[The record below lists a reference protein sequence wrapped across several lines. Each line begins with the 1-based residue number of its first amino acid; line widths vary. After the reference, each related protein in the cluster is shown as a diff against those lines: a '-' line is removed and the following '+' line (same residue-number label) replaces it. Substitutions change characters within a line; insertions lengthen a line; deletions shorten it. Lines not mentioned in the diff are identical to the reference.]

1 MSKYASLKVLTY
13 SQQAYSM
20 TRRDLLKTGLTTG
33 AGLFAWSPRRPPA
46 LWGAQG
52 WSIHPIRGNP
62 GWESAIERMKHGVH
76 AVISKGIFKGRP
88 AWMTLGTA
96 FLISLDPHPT
106 LTTNAH
112 VVADITLSIRQELAL
127 GVFAY
132 PSAAA
137 AGLRVRMLE
146 PGLDLA
152 ILDASP
158 EAAIGKVM
166 TFSDKAPLPAGTAI
180 ASLGFP
186 IPQAPVLTETG
197 GRLSINLRLATGFTS
212 SPDYR
217 GLFFQDAPWTTPDL
231 QHYELNMLSY
241 GGISG
246 GPLFNLDG
254 KIIGVVRGGLQYNQ
268 QVAAYT
274 YSLRNG
280 EVLEFLES
288 KGVPYEKA

>member
-1 MSKYASLKVLTY
+1 
-13 SQQAYSM
+13 
-20 TRRDLLKTGLTTG
+20 
-33 AGLFAWSPRRPPA
+33 
-46 LWGAQG
+46 
-52 WSIHPIRGNP
+52 
-62 GWESAIERMKHGVH
+62 
-76 AVISKGIFKGRP
+76 
-88 AWMTLGTA
+88 
-96 FLISLDPHPT
+96 
-106 LTTNAH
+106 
-112 VVADITLSIRQELAL
+112 
-127 GVFAY
+127 
-132 PSAAA
+132 
-137 AGLRVRMLE
+137 MLE

-158 EAAIGKVM
+158 AAAIGKVM
-166 TFSDKAPLPAGTAI
+166 TFSDKAPLQAGTAI

-197 GRLSINLRLATGFTS
+197 GRLSINLRLATGFIS

-231 QHYELNMLSY
+231 QHYELNMFSY

-254 KIIGVVRGGLQYNQ
+254 KIIGVVRGSLQYNQ

-274 YSLRNG
+274 YSLRNE